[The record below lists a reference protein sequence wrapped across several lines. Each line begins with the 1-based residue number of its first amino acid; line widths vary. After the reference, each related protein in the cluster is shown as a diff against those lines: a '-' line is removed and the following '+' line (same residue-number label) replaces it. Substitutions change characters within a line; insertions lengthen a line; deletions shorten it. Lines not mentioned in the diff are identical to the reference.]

1 VTDKA
6 RILARLAH
14 LVAADDRREALAGRL
29 AEACR
34 LILAVSGAAI
44 TVENT
49 PMERMTLCATD
60 DDAARLEDLQE
71 VLGEGPSHDAFTS
84 ATAVITALDDTEG
97 RWPEFTAAARRA
109 MGEVSVHAM
118 PMRPGGEVI
127 GVLSLY
133 RVPGPSYTQPLEG
146 AQFLADAVGAA
157 LLSETPLADPP
168 GDDGPWATRAEI
180 HQATGMVTA
189 QLGLHPEDALA
200 ILRAHAFAHDTSL
213 ADIARQVV
221 TRRLDFGKESSESL

>member
-49 PMERMTLCATD
+49 TMERMTLCATD

-109 MGEVSVHAM
+109 MGEVTVHAM

>member
-1 VTDKA
+1 MTDKA

-49 PMERMTLCATD
+49 TMERMTLCATD

-109 MGEVSVHAM
+109 MGEVTVHAM

>member
-1 VTDKA
+1 MTDKA

-49 PMERMTLCATD
+49 TMERMTLCATD